1 MRWIELNDGSLVNL
15 EQVCGVY
22 IVESMFDDEPEACNI
37 VYLFHGESVV
47 DEHFSTRTEAEER
60 LKYLIDR
67 LGLGVD
73 DQLEKAA
80 KMLRDTFLSE
90 LKEFTE
96 E

>member
-15 EQVCGVY
+15 EQVCSVY
-22 IVESMFDDEPEACNI
+22 IVESMFDNEPEACNV

-60 LKYLIDR
+60 LKYLID
-67 LGLGVD
+67 LLGVD

-90 LKEFTE
+90 LKELTE

>member
-22 IVESMFDDEPEACNI
+22 IVESMFGNEQPEACNV

-47 DEHFSTRTEAEER
+47 DEQFSTRAEAEER

-67 LGLGVD
+67 LGVD

-90 LKEFTE
+90 LKELTE